1 MCKLR
6 KGVSKRREGFV
17 RGGKMWQVEK
27 TGGKLTKQVVSGGK
41 GFVRRG
47 KGFVSGGLGGRR
59 RKGK

>member
-1 MCKLR
+1 
-6 KGVSKRREGFV
+6 
-17 RGGKMWQVEK
+17 MWQVEE

-47 KGFVSGGLGGRR
+47 KGFVSGGLGGRG